1 MIIAPKKILAPC
13 NAAYSV
19 GSSVR
24 AIAVGCLLGGAVS
37 CAMAEPGGQSR
48 GDDQRMQSQSH
59 GEQRMDQRA
68 PRAMDGRLDQSQIDT
83 RAFEVRAEEQRR
95 QIQEQVRSDARSR
108 SGRMTPDE
116 RRDLRRQINEAGQD
130 LYATPP
136 RR

>member
-19 GSSVR
+19 GVSVR
-24 AIAVGCLLGGAVS
+24 AIAVACVLGGVVS
-37 CAMAEPGGQSR
+37 GAMADPGGQSR
-48 GDDQRMQSQSH
+48 GDDQRMQSQPRS
-59 GEQRMDQRA
+59 DQRT
-68 PRAMDGRLDQSQIDT
+68 PRALDSRLDQSQVDT
-83 RAFEVRAEEQRR
+83 RAYEVRAEEQRR
-95 QIQEQVRSDARSR
+95 QIQEQARSEAR
-108 SGRMTPDE
+108 KSGRMTPDE